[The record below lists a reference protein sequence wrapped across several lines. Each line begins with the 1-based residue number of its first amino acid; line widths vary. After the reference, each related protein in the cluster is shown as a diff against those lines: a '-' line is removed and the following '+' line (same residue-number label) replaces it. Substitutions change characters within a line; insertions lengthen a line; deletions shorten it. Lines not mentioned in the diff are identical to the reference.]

1 MLLFL
6 LNNTVGRIV
15 EFEMA
20 KNDIGDLLAKWEE
33 TYKKGL
39 LSFWILLL
47 LYERPSY
54 PYEMSAEVAKISQG
68 TISVDDNS
76 IYRAL
81 NRFEAVG
88 IVRSELQQ
96 SSTGPQRKY
105 YSLTDIGK
113 DLLAQFI
120 QRNIQVFE
128 TPFVAKRIAAVLH
141 GPVQATRRND
151 GN

>member
-1 MLLFL
+1 MADDDIRELL
-6 LNNTVGRIV
+6 T
-15 EFEMA
+15 
-20 KNDIGDLLAKWEE
+20 KWEE

-54 PYEMSAEVAKISQG
+54 PYEMSAQVAKMSQG

-81 NRFEAVG
+81 NRFESVG
-88 IVRSELQQ
+88 IVKSELQQ
-96 SSTGPQRKY
+96 SNTGPQRRY
-105 YSLTDIGK
+105 YSLTNKGK
-113 DLLAQFI
+113 ALLTEFI

-128 TPFVAKRIAAVLH
+128 TPFVSERIDTVLQDSTQAK
-141 GPVQATRRND
+141 
-151 GN
+151 

>member
-1 MLLFL
+1 MANDDISDL
-6 LNNTVGRIV
+6 LN
-15 EFEMA
+15 
-20 KNDIGDLLAKWEE
+20 KWEE

-81 NRFEAVG
+81 NRFESTG
-88 IVRSELQQ
+88 IVKSALQQ
-96 SSTGPQRKY
+96 SSTGPQRRY
-105 YSLTDIGK
+105 YSLTNTGK
-113 DLLAQFI
+113 ALLTEFI

-128 TPFVAKRIAAVLH
+128 TPSVSERIATVL
-141 GPVQATRRND
+141 QNSSQTK
-151 GN
+151 

>member
-1 MLLFL
+1 MATDDIGEL
-6 LNNTVGRIV
+6 LN
-15 EFEMA
+15 
-20 KNDIGDLLAKWEE
+20 KWEE

-81 NRFEAVG
+81 NRFESVG
-88 IVRSELQQ
+88 IVQSELQQ
-96 SSTGPQRKY
+96 SNTGPQRRY
-105 YSLTDIGK
+105 YSLTSKGNA
-113 DLLAQFI
+113 LLTEFT

-128 TPFVAKRIAAVLH
+128 TPYVAERISAVLQNAS
-141 GPVQATRRND
+141 QAK
-151 GN
+151 

>member
-1 MLLFL
+1 MT
-6 LNNTVGRIV
+6 ND
-15 EFEMA
+15 
-20 KNDIGDLLAKWEE
+20 DIGELLYKWEE

-81 NRFEAVG
+81 NRFESVH
-88 IVRSELQQ
+88 IVKSELQQ
-96 SSTGPQRKY
+96 SNTGPQRRY
-105 YSLTDIGK
+105 YSLTNTGK
-113 DLLAQFI
+113 ALLIEFI

-128 TPFVAKRIAAVLH
+128 TPSVSGRIATVLQNSS
-141 GPVQATRRND
+141 QAN
-151 GN
+151 